1 MRSREKGDRGTESVW
16 VGGGGGGGVLRYNPE
31 GQVLWLCANVF
42 RISLQY
48 PVHADEG
55 GERGTLI
62 NESMLV
68 AGFGKAAKS
77 LMQME

>member
-1 MRSREKGDRGTESVW
+1 M
-16 VGGGGGGGVLRYNPE
+16 GGVLRDNPE
-31 GQVLWLCANVF
+31 GQVLWLCGNLF
-42 RISLQY
+42 RISPQY
-48 PVHADEG
+48 PVRADVG

>member
-1 MRSREKGDRGTESVW
+1 MGGAKGD
-16 VGGGGGGGVLRYNPE
+16 NPE
-31 GQVLWLCANVF
+31 GQVLWLCGNLF
-42 RISLQY
+42 RISRQY
-48 PVHADEG
+48 PVRADVG

-62 NESMLV
+62 NESTLV